1 MAWIGVEC
9 GTVGAWE
16 LRKWSSHIR
25 GCGGAAVADLLERMA
40 RVVEGAGVGAE
51 GCDDRMRE
59 VEARAAR
66 AVEDVR
72 AAAAR
77 KAAAIVGRV
86 AADGVA
92 LGAVMSAAGMDGWR
106 AGSAAGGRNGG
117 MAKKRRRLAG
127 RGVRGADGEVVSS
140 AEAGALPEGIAN
152 TVARD
157 ARYGGTWEGWAGVEL
172 RKEGLKMSHVARG
185 IGLDIPE
192 AWRHVSGW
200 TRHWRREGLAGRQ
213 FGGPRPGWE
222 ERLEQ
227 ARRAAMNIGGR
238 GARVVLNGTGDIG
251 ARGEPAGGGTGREGG
266 QAV

>member
-1 MAWIGVEC
+1 MAWVGIEI

-16 LRKWSSHIR
+16 FRKWAEHVR
-25 GCGGAAVADLLERMA
+25 GCGGVAVADVLERMA
-40 RVVEGAGVGAE
+40 RVAEGAGIGGSE
-51 GCDDRMRE
+51 SDDRMRE

-72 AAAAR
+72 AEAAR

-86 AADGVA
+86 TADGVA

-117 MAKKRRRLAG
+117 IVKKRRRLAG
-127 RGVRGADGEVVSS
+127 RGVRGADGAVVSS
-140 AEAGALPEGIAN
+140 AEAGRPLGPMLN

-157 ARYGGTWEGWAGVEL
+157 ARYGATWEGWAGVEL
-172 RKEGLKMSHVARG
+172 RKSGVKMSHVARG
-185 IGLDIPE
+185 IGLDVRE

-200 TRHWRREGLAGRQ
+200 TRHWRREGLAGRL

-222 ERLEQ
+222 DRLEQ
-227 ARRAAMNIGGR
+227 ARRLAMNIGVK
-238 GARVVLNGTGDIG
+238 GARVVLNGTGDT
-251 ARGEPAGGGTGREGG
+251 GGGTGEEGG
-266 QAV
+266 TAL

>member
-9 GTVGAWE
+9 GSVGAWE
-16 LRKWSSHIR
+16 LRKWAEHVR
-25 GCGGAAVADLLERMA
+25 GCGGAGVAEVLDRMA
-40 RVVEGAGVGAE
+40 RVIEGGGVGSE
-51 GCDDRMRE
+51 MCDDRMRE

-72 AAAAR
+72 AAASR

-86 AADGVA
+86 TADGA
-92 LGAVMSAAGMDGWR
+92 EMSAVMSAAGMDGWR

-127 RGVRGADGEVVSS
+127 RGVRGADGEIVAA
-140 AEAGALPEGIAN
+140 AEAGALPESLAN

-172 RKEGLKMSHVARG
+172 RKAGLKMSHVARG

-200 TRHWRREGLAGRQ
+200 TRHWRREGLAGRS

-222 ERLEQ
+222 ERLEE
-227 ARRAAMNIGGR
+227 ARRLAMNVGGK
-238 GARVVLNGTGDIG
+238 GARVVLNGTGDVG
-251 ARGEPAGGGTGREGG
+251 ARGETADKEGGT
-266 QAV
+266 VL